1 MKLTSMKTCMCLFRT
16 LACLLLMGICPEGT
30 LCSSPDNHIN
40 MGHAIHDECCN
51 FTHVS
56 SEDHFCFEH
65 ATTEHSAHECCQRCS
80 DSPFHFGCGGG
91 LILTNHTR
99 SITFT
104 TFTWISVVT
113 NDTVLAKEKL
123 SPQSLGIANSAIPF
137 LRTIIL
143 LT

>member
-1 MKLTSMKTCMCLFRT
+1 MKLTRMKTCMRLFRV
-16 LACLLLMGICPEGT
+16 LACLLLTGICPGGA
-30 LCSSPDNHIN
+30 LCSNLDSHANFN
-40 MGHAIHDECCN
+40 HAIHDECCD

-56 SEDHFCFEH
+56 SESHFCFEH

-91 LILTNHTR
+91 LILPNHTR

-104 TFTWISVVT
+104 TFTWISAVT
-113 NDTVLAKEKL
+113 DDAVLAKKEL
-123 SPQSLGIANSAIPF
+123 SPQSPGIANAAIPL